1 MADIKTSAMTEKTTP
16 VGSDLLYSSA
26 QALDRKL
33 QISNLYKAI
42 GTGWGNSLFE
52 RLSGKGA
59 WNIEIAYKSADS
71 TAVNNSETLV
81 NCTELLWAT
90 TASAVYAFEA
100 VIFASA
106 ANTTADFKCGW
117 TVPASTTMS
126 WNRTDLFNAA
136 SGATP
141 TVLAAVGDAIT
152 SGSANGSWG
161 MVFKGVAFTSTTAG
175 NIQFQFAQGTADVSD
190 VKVLKGSNIRF
201 WRLA

>member
-100 VIFASA
+100 VIFYSG
-106 ANTTADFKCGW
+106 ANTTADFKIGW
-117 TVPASTTMS
+117 TVPSGTTMT
-126 WNRTDLFNAA
+126 WNANTNFSALE
-136 SGATP
+136 SATP
-141 TVLAAVGDAIT
+141 NALQGEGDSIIFGT
-152 SGSANGSWG
+152 DNGSFG
-161 MVFKGVAFTSTTAG
+161 VIVKGVAFTSTTAG
-175 NIQFQFAQGTADVSD
+175 NIQFQFAQGTANVSD